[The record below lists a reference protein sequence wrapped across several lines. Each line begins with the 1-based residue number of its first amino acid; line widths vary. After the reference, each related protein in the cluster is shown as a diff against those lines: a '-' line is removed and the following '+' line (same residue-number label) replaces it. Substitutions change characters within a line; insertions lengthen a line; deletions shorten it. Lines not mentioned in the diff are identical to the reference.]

1 MPSGKKSKQ
10 MRRAAQAAPPPV
22 QSKGSGRRG
31 RQASPRVL
39 MAAGGGVAAIVV
51 IVVLAIVLTGGG
63 GSGNAGI
70 PKNGPTFGSLAN
82 GLPGAADVQKMFK
95 GIPQKGFFLGSSF
108 APVQMVIYIDLQ
120 CPICQNFETT
130 ATPTL
135 VSKYVRTGKLRIEV
149 KPWAFIGPDSFRGQA
164 AMLAAA
170 KQNKAFNF
178 AQVLYDNQ
186 GTENTGWL
194 TDSMVYQIAE
204 SVPGLN
210 VPQLLTDRKSSTVKK
225 EASDVAADASAGNV
239 SGTPTV
245 FVGKSGTK
253 PKLVGAQGAAPD
265 LQQVS
270 LAIDT
275 ALLG

>member
-10 MRRAAQAAPPPV
+10 MRRAAQSAPPPV
-22 QSKGSGRRG
+22 QSKGSGRS

-39 MAAGGGVAAIVV
+39 MAGAGGVALIVV
-51 IVVLAIVLTGGG
+51 IVVLAIVLSGGG
-63 GSGNAGI
+63 GSSGI
-70 PKNGPTFGSLAN
+70 PKVVQTVGSLAS
-82 GLPGAADVQKMFK
+82 GLPGAADVQRMYK
-95 GIPQKGFFLGSSF
+95 GIPQKGFFLGSPF

-120 CPICQNFETT
+120 CPICQQFETT
-130 ATPTL
+130 AAPTL

-149 KPWAFIGPDSFRGQA
+149 KPWAFIGPDSYRGQA
-164 AMLAAA
+164 AMMAAA

-194 TDSMVYQIAE
+194 NDGMIYQIAE

-210 VPQLLTDRKSSTVKK
+210 VPQLLSDRKSSTVKK
-225 EASDVAADASAGNV
+225 EASDVAADADANKV
-239 SGTPTV
+239 TGTPTV
-245 FVGKSGTK
+245 FVGKSGSK
-253 PKLVGAQGAAPD
+253 PKLVGAQSAAPD
-265 LQQVS
+265 LQQVTT
-270 LAIDT
+270 AIDT

>member
-10 MRRAAQAAPPPV
+10 MRRAAQSAPPPV
-22 QSKGSGRRG
+22 QSKGSGRR

-39 MAAGGGVAAIVV
+39 IAGAGGGALIVV
-51 IVVLAIVLTGGG
+51 IVVLAIVLSGG
-63 GSGNAGI
+63 GSSSGGAGI
-70 PKNGPTFGSLAN
+70 PKNPPTFGSLAN
-82 GLPGAADVQKMFK
+82 GLPGAADVQAMFK

-120 CPICQNFETT
+120 CPICQNYETT

-135 VSKYVRTGKLRIEV
+135 ISKYVRTGKLRIEV
-149 KPWAFIGPDSFRGQA
+149 KPWAFIGPDSYRGQV
-164 AMLAAA
+164 AMMAAA
-170 KQNKAFNF
+170 KQNKAFNY

-210 VPQLLTDRKSSTVKK
+210 VPQLLTDRKSSAVKK
-225 EASDVAADASAGNV
+225 QASGVAADAAANNV
-239 SGTPTV
+239 QGTPTV
-245 FVGKSGTK
+245 FVGKSGSK

-265 LQQVS
+265 LAQTS